1 MIKLGGAFLM
11 ENKKLNPWLF
21 IGVIAAIAAV
31 IASFT
36 TAFLMLEKK
45 RKDDEEL
52 EHYLDC
58 SIQ

>member
-1 MIKLGGAFLM
+1 M